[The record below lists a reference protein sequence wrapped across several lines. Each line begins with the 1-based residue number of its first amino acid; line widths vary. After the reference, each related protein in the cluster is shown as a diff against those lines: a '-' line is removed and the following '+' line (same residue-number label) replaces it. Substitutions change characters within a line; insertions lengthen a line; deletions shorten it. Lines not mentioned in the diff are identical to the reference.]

1 MESQSKKNDGKK
13 ALIKKYRDFF
23 RLPENLHYYS
33 PEDFK
38 EAERKFIKYA
48 LQKGEVDILS
58 PDLFKPK

>member
-48 LQKGEVDILS
+48 LQMGDVDILS
-58 PDLFKPK
+58 PDLFKPE

>member
-1 MESQSKKNDGKK
+1 MKSQSKKNDGKK

-48 LQKGEVDILS
+48 LQMGDVDILS
-58 PDLFKPK
+58 PDLFKPE